1 MAGRLPT
8 EAEGLRRRLRTL
20 EFQRQLEEER
30 YRLQQRQ
37 AQEME
42 ALRRGLAKQL
52 TGGGTPSRDVQ
63 AMYYQVKAKVAGG
76 YFADAY
82 DVLNAAKYAE
92 QQDQAVKEAAAL
104 DSAEAIVPAARMVEK
119 HRVELIKMQRDQV
132 ERSKKFHEALFLD
145 PARQAERSRVHTPE
159 PPPAR
164 VSRLG
169 APPSARGGSP
179 GPPPAPAPAD
189 AASEYFLR
197 RVTDG
202 PVQPTPSAAAA
213 FHQTLREAEAE
224 ASAGGTPR
232 SPAEAGPG
240 STGPPAKPMFMPFPH
255 LEHRGAGAGSYHALM
270 GHITHGQTMSEAH
283 LAIELAARE
292 KAKGALGHAHTP
304 ETLQRR
310 KELNRVLHS
319 LVPSWQAEATTT
331 TQSPDVVLSR
341 HDVDELVP
349 FRPSYAQTTAE
360 VTRHYNRWKARSKE
374 AENNAPVEM
383 RDNIDWQ
390 VAYPKV
396 PKHQEAFRARAGD
409 AHPNFYRANQSDV
422 HSRLHDDMHSDV
434 HNRSVMAV
442 IGGPAVMD
450 ELMASQVL
458 KEPPARRR
466 AYTPTKTRLPTDDGA
481 WERHR
486 FVAKR

>member
-1 MAGRLPT
+1 MGRPHPMAGRLPT

-169 APPSARGGSP
+169 APPSARGAPRGPRRHQRRRMRPRSTSSGGSSTGRCSPRRPRLRRSTRRSGRRRRRRPRAARP
-179 GPPPAPAPAD
+179 GPPPRPGRGPRAPRRSRCSCRSRTWSTAAP
-189 AASEYFLR
+189 
-197 RVTDG
+197 V
-202 PVQPTPSAAAA
+202 P
-213 FHQTLREAEAE
+213 
-224 ASAGGTPR
+224 
-232 SPAEAGPG
+232 
-240 STGPPAKPMFMPFPH
+240 
-255 LEHRGAGAGSYHALM
+255 
-270 GHITHGQTMSEAH
+270 
-283 LAIELAARE
+283 
-292 KAKGALGHAHTP
+292 AHT
-304 ETLQRR
+304 
-310 KELNRVLHS
+310 
-319 LVPSWQAEATTT
+319 
-331 TQSPDVVLSR
+331 
-341 HDVDELVP
+341 
-349 FRPSYAQTTAE
+349 
-360 VTRHYNRWKARSKE
+360 TR
-374 AENNAPVEM
+374 
-383 RDNIDWQ
+383 
-390 VAYPKV
+390 
-396 PKHQEAFRARAGD
+396 
-409 AHPNFYRANQSDV
+409 
-422 HSRLHDDMHSDV
+422 
-434 HNRSVMAV
+434 
-442 IGGPAVMD
+442 
-450 ELMASQVL
+450 
-458 KEPPARRR
+458 
-466 AYTPTKTRLPTDDGA
+466 
-481 WERHR
+481 
-486 FVAKR
+486 